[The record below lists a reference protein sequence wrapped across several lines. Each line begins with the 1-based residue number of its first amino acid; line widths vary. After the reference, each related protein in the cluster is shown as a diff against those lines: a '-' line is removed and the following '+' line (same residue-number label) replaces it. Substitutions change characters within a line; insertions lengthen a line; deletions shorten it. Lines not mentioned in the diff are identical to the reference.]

1 MRFCGRSARTFP
13 GSSAPLS
20 FGTLR
25 RVLPASLDSGPMPG
39 TNSLDRHGPRS
50 FTRFERFGQ
59 AAATLSPPPATSCST
74 FELSRSADWPGH
86 LRSIAIER
94 VGGRSTTIVG
104 APLSRGHLWA
114 VNLAGGR
121 THERDSLAALAP
133 DRDERLTLQARR
145 GNEVRDILQWPQG
158 LVLRNRR
165 KSWLPA

>member
-1 MRFCGRSARTFP
+1 MCSYKHPERNTFARSVPAGWP
-13 GSSAPLS
+13 GPEAFLCQ
-20 FGTLR
+20 
-25 RVLPASLDSGPMPG
+25 PACEADK
-39 TNSLDRHGPRS
+39 
-50 FTRFERFGQ
+50 
-59 AAATLSPPPATSCST
+59 
-74 FELSRSADWPGH
+74 SRSADWPGH